1 MDGAFDL
8 VIRGG
13 RVVDGTGRPPF
24 PADVAV
30 RDGRIVAV
38 EALPDAVDTVEVVAA
53 EGLLV
58 APGFVDIH
66 THSDLTVIADPA
78 AESKLL
84 QGVTTDVT
92 GNCGFSPF
100 PTADAHRHDHTELM
114 AMLGPTPPVAGWP
127 DLDAYASALRADPP
141 AINIA
146 PLVGHGAL
154 RVDVVGTRAGPL
166 SDDELATIVARLET
180 ALEQG
185 AFGLSTGLTYVPS
198 MYATA
203 AELAAIAA
211 VLARRGRLYAT
222 HARYT
227 AGCGMGSMEELIAL
241 SRATGVRAQLSH
253 IALIE
258 PSTWGRAGDACAL
271 FDAAVTDGHDVAFDL
286 YPYDASSSN
295 LTQYLPEWVA
305 RDGVEAM
312 RRRLTDPD
320 VRARAVVDVA
330 AGWFGGIPW
339 NWEGVRVSRAPDPA
353 LVGHTIAA
361 LAADRGSEPAAVM
374 VDLCLAHGNELQV
387 VLASRRADDVAT
399 FLAHPLATLGS
410 DGSALPLDIG
420 ADAPHPRSYGAH
432 ARLLGHYAVHLAILS
447 VEAAVAK
454 MTSAPARRIGLA
466 DRGEVAPGMAADLVV
481 FDGSTV
487 RDQATFERPAQ
498 PPTGV
503 RHVIVNGARA
513 VVDGKLTG
521 VHAGQVLSATS
532 R

>member
-1 MDGAFDL
+1 MNGRAFDL

-38 EALPDAVDTVEVVAA
+38 EALPDAVDTIDVVAA

-127 DLDAYASALRADPP
+127 DLDAYASALRAEPP

-185 AFGLSTGLTYVPS
+185 AFGLSTGLTYVPVDVRHRRRAGS
-198 MYATA
+198 DRRGARPPRPSVRHPRPLHRRLRDGA
-203 AELAAIAA
+203 DGGADRPEPGDRGPRPALAHRPHRA
-211 VLARRGRLYAT
+211 VDVGSGGRRLRPLRRRRHRRARRRLRSLPVRRVLVEPHPVPAGVGRARRGRRNA
-222 HARYT
+222 
-227 AGCGMGSMEELIAL
+227 
-241 SRATGVRAQLSH
+241 
-253 IALIE
+253 
-258 PSTWGRAGDACAL
+258 PSSDRPRRPRPG
-271 FDAAVTDGHDVAFDL
+271 
-286 YPYDASSSN
+286 
-295 LTQYLPEWVA
+295 
-305 RDGVEAM
+305 
-312 RRRLTDPD
+312 RRRRGGRV
-320 VRARAVVDVA
+320 VRRHPV
-330 AGWFGGIPW
+330 GLGG
-339 NWEGVRVSRAPDPA
+339 RV
-353 LVGHTIAA
+353 G
-361 LAADRGSEPAAVM
+361 E
-374 VDLCLAHGNELQV
+374 
-387 VLASRRADDVAT
+387 
-399 FLAHPLATLGS
+399 
-410 DGSALPLDIG
+410 
-420 ADAPHPRSYGAH
+420 PRSRCRRWWA
-432 ARLLGHYAVHLAILS
+432 ARSPRSPAT
-447 VEAAVAK
+447 AAP
-454 MTSAPARRIGLA
+454 S
-466 DRGEVAPGMAADLVV
+466 
-481 FDGSTV
+481 
-487 RDQATFERPAQ
+487 
-498 PPTGV
+498 PP
-503 RHVIVNGARA
+503 R
-513 VVDGKLTG
+513 
-521 VHAGQVLSATS
+521 
-532 R
+532 

>member
-1 MDGAFDL
+1 MNGAFDL

-127 DLDAYASALRADPP
+127 DLDAYASALRAEPP

-203 AELAAIAA
+203 AELASIAA

-305 RDGVEAM
+305 RGGS
-312 RRRLTDPD
+312 RRC
-320 VRARAVVDVA
+320 AVV
-330 AGWFGGIPW
+330 
-339 NWEGVRVSRAPDPA
+339 
-353 LVGHTIAA
+353 
-361 LAADRGSEPAAVM
+361 
-374 VDLCLAHGNELQV
+374 
-387 VLASRRADDVAT
+387 
-399 FLAHPLATLGS
+399 
-410 DGSALPLDIG
+410 
-420 ADAPHPRSYGAH
+420 
-432 ARLLGHYAVHLAILS
+432 
-447 VEAAVAK
+447 
-454 MTSAPARRIGLA
+454 
-466 DRGEVAPGMAADLVV
+466 
-481 FDGSTV
+481 
-487 RDQATFERPAQ
+487 
-498 PPTGV
+498 
-503 RHVIVNGARA
+503 
-513 VVDGKLTG
+513 
-521 VHAGQVLSATS
+521 
-532 R
+532 